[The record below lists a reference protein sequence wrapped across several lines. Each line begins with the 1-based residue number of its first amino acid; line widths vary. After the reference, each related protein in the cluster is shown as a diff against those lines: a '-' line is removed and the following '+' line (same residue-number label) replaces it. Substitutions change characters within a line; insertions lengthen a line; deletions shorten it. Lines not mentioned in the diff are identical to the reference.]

1 MANLKAVAPEMDEQE
16 FKGRGI
22 EVYKDWVRN
31 AEDAHSDARKL
42 SHRDRD
48 WYDNYDDTQ
57 WDETEKAILKNRGQP
72 LVTMNR
78 IKRKVNFLC
87 GIEQKSRSDPKA
99 YPRKPQ
105 NTDQAQVATDVLDY
119 IENTTRFDKTASAS
133 FKNLCID
140 GIEAVD
146 VCYEKG
152 AGAYG
157 INIKEI
163 DFDQFFYDPRSR
175 RPDYNDA
182 RYLGYHNWY
191 DLEDAEAMFPNAPEG
206 LLASSTAIETGN
218 DKGSEDKPNFQWGD
232 AKRKRVRV
240 ACMYWKAA
248 DGGWNYVYFCGA
260 GILEEGESKY
270 LDADGKTDC
279 PIIAGSA
286 YVTRENERYGAVRD
300 MISPQSE
307 MNYRRSMALFLV
319 KNRRIWSKT
328 GVFGSE
334 QNVKVEIA
342 KADAHV
348 IANGEM
354 GTDWGFIESGNE
366 IAQNFELLQDAKQ
379 EIDAQGPNAGL
390 QGRGVEDQS
399 GRAIMAQQQ
408 AGLAEENT
416 LFDTHNDWKLRVYR
430 AMWARAKQFWQEEIW
445 LRIAD
450 EEAEGGARFTPLNQP
465 APMQMP
471 GMGQTQQPPMG
482 LPGQMPG
489 MPPQQ
494 PQGPMPG
501 MMPQMGGMPPQM
513 PPQMG
518 APGMMGMQPP
528 RPPIMN
534 SLAEMDVDIVIEAAP
549 DMLTLQHE
557 QFEELAKM
565 AGNGVPIPPDV
576 LLEASQLKDKKKLIE
591 RLKQDGDLQ
600 AKLEQAMKQI
610 EEMQKA
616 LQAQDAQKAQAEAQK
631 AQLEA
636 SRLQMEMQAEQQKS
650 QIELQKDGM
659 AAQIKG
665 VELEI
670 KQAELQ
676 LKQREMGLKAEE
688 MQLRREEMVMQA
700 KMGEQQQGKAK
711 QDGERQDK
719 TGEALGMGLQ
729 ALAQAMS
736 KPKTIRRD
744 ASGKAIGVD

>member
-1 MANLKAVAPEMDEQE
+1 MAALKIASDETPDTFE
-16 FKGRGI
+16 ASRGI
-22 EVYKDWVRN
+22 ETYKDWCRD

-57 WDETEKAILKNRGQP
+57 WSEEEKAVLKKRGQP

-119 IENTTRFDKTASAS
+119 IENTIRFDKVASAS
-133 FKNLCID
+133 FKCLSIE

-146 VCYEKG
+146 VCYEQG
-152 AGAYG
+152 QGAYG
-157 INIKEI
+157 VCAKEI

-175 RPDYNDA
+175 KPDFSDA

-191 DLEDAEAMFPNAPEG
+191 DLEDAQAMFPDAKDI
-206 LLASSTAIETGN
+206 LASSTAIETGT

-248 DGGWNYVYFCGA
+248 DGGWNYVYFCGS
-260 GILEEGESKY
+260 GIIEEGPSKY

-300 MISPQSE
+300 MISPQME
-307 MNYRRSMALFLV
+307 MNFRRSMALFLA
-319 KNRRIWSKT
+319 KNRRLWSKT

-334 QNVKVEIA
+334 QNPKVEVA
-342 KADAHV
+342 KADAHL
-348 IANGEM
+348 IANGEF
-354 GTDWGFIESGNE
+354 GSDWGFIESGNE

-390 QGRGVEDQS
+390 QGRGVENQS

-430 AMWARAKQFWQEEIW
+430 AMWARAKQFWKEEIW

-450 EEAEGGARFTPLNQP
+450 DEAEEGARFTPLNQP

-471 GMGQTQQPPMG
+471 GMGQMGQPQPGPMGMAPPQMGMTPPMG
-482 LPGQMPG
+482 G

-501 MMPQMGGMPPQM
+501 MGQPPMGAPPQQPSMGGM
-513 PPQMG
+513 
-518 APGMMGMQPP
+518 PGMMGMPP
-528 RPPIMN
+528 PKPSIMN
-534 SLAEMDVDIVIEAAP
+534 SLAEMDVDIIIEAAP
-549 DMLTLQHE
+549 DLLTLQHE
-557 QFEELAKM
+557 QFEQLAQM

-576 LLEASQLKDKKKLIE
+576 LLEASQIRDKKKLIQRMKE
-591 RLKQDGDLQ
+591 DMDLQ
-600 AKLEQAMKQI
+600 AKLQQAGQQAEQ
-610 EEMQKA
+610 MQKMVEQ
-616 LQAQDAQKAQAEAQK
+616 LQKQLQQAEQKAQMAEMK
-631 AQLEA
+631 ASMPQPQDPAAMAKVQQDGARLQLEA
-636 SRLQMEMQAEQQKS
+636 RKA
-650 QIELQKDGM
+650 D
-659 AAQIKG
+659 
-665 VELEI
+665 
-670 KQAELQ
+670 
-676 LKQREMGLKAEE
+676 RE
-688 MQLRREEMVMQA
+688 
-700 KMGEQQQGKAK
+700 
-711 QDGERQDK
+711 D
-719 TGEALGMGLQ
+719 
-729 ALAQAMS
+729 ALAQAKIMDMQAGMPLTAAQVTKTEADTFKTVQDAMRPPPQV
-736 KPKTIRRD
+736 KPK
-744 ASGKAIGVD
+744 G